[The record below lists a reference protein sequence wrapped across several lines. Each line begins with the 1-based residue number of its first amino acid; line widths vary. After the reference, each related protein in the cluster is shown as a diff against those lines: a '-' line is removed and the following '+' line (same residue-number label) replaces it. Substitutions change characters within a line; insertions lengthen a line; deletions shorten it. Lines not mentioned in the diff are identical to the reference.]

1 MTTPIIT
8 KKQIQA
14 KITKA
19 VKATANSRE
28 AIQDAL
34 FVTIHHAYLHG
45 DVSLLNRLFAEMPKG
60 VQMEKMQQYALA
72 VAPIRMNKVEVREEK
87 GLFAFK
93 LIKEETEC
101 KERQDLLTTATWYDY
116 RPLNSDKPK
125 ADVTTASIFAN
136 SLKSL
141 VKKLQEHTDLNDLEI
156 TALNAL
162 KEAVVSRQG

>member
-1 MTTPIIT
+1 MQIIT

-19 VKATANSRE
+19 VKATVNSRE
-28 AIQDAL
+28 AIQEAL

-45 DVSLLNRLFAEMPKG
+45 DVSLLNRLFAELPSG
-60 VQMEKMQQYALA
+60 VQREKLQQYTLA
-72 VAPIRMNKVEVREEK
+72 TAPVRMQKVVAREEK

-93 LIKEETEC
+93 LINDEAEVKG
-101 KERQDLLTTATWYDY
+101 KQDLLANVTWYDY
-116 RPLNSDKPK
+116 RPANSDKPK

-162 KEAVVSRQG
+162 KEAVASRQG

>member
-1 MTTPIIT
+1 MQIT

-28 AIQDAL
+28 AIQEAL

-45 DVSLLNRLFAEMPKG
+45 DVSPLNRLFAELPSG
-60 VQMEKMQQYALA
+60 VQREKLQQYTLA
-72 VAPIRMNKVEVREEK
+72 TAPIRVNKVEAREVH

-93 LIKEETEC
+93 LIKEESEC
-101 KERQDLLTTATWYDY
+101 KEKQDLLSNVAWYDY
-116 RPLNSDKPK
+116 RPANSDKPK

-136 SLKSL
+136 SLKSM
-141 VKKLQEHTDLNDLEI
+141 VKRLQEHTDLNEAEI
-156 TALNAL
+156 RAL
-162 KEAVVSRQG
+162 KALEEAVNSRKQ

>member
-1 MTTPIIT
+1 MQIIT

-19 VKATANSRE
+19 VKATTNSRE
-28 AIQDAL
+28 AIQEAL

-60 VQMEKMQQYALA
+60 VQIEKLQQYALA
-72 VAPIRMNKVEVREEK
+72 VAPIRMNKVDARAEK

-93 LIKEETEC
+93 LIKDEAEV
-101 KERQDLLTTATWYDY
+101 KEKQDLLANVAWYDY

-136 SLKSL
+136 SLKSM
-141 VKKLQEHTDLNDLEI
+141 VKRLQEHTDLNEAEI
-156 TALNAL
+156 RAL
-162 KEAVVSRQG
+162 KALEEAVNSRKA

>member
-1 MTTPIIT
+1 MQIIT

-14 KITKA
+14 KIAKA

-45 DVSLLNRLFAEMPKG
+45 DVSLLNRLFAELPKG
-60 VQMEKMQQYALA
+60 IQKEKLQQYALA
-72 VAPIRMNKVEVREEK
+72 CAPIRMNKVEAREEK

-93 LIKEETEC
+93 LIKEAEC
-101 KERQDLLTTATWYDY
+101 KEKQDLLTNVAWYDY
-116 RPLNSDKPK
+116 QPANSDKPK

-136 SLKSL
+136 SLKSM
-141 VKKLQEHTDLNDLEI
+141 VKRLQEHTDLNEAEI
-156 TALNAL
+156 RAL
-162 KEAVVSRQG
+162 KALEEAVNSRKS